1 MIASVEKNKLV
12 YVLNRDSAANLTISS
27 PLEAH
32 RPQSITFALV
42 GLDVGYENP
51 IFAAL
56 EVDYSDGDQDP
67 TGEAVSKI
75 QKSLVYYELD
85 LGLNHVVR
93 RWSGK
98 VERSAHHLV
107 AVPGGT
113 DGPSGVLVC
122 SEGLITYVHM
132 NKRQCVCHIPMRSG
146 PYEGKNRSNLIIASI
161 VQKVKGAFF
170 FLLQNEDGDLFKVFL
185 ACDDDEVQTMYIKY
199 FDSIPPATALA
210 VLRQGFLFVAS
221 EYGNHILYRFEGLGD
236 NDDEPQYSSAE
247 YDPSSQMLFHP
258 REYKNLSPS
267 DELDSMGPLMGS
279 QVANLTGEDA
289 PQIYTISGRGPR
301 STLRILRH
309 GLEVTEIVSSELPGF
324 ALAVWT
330 LRYRADDEYDKL
342 IVLSF
347 SNGTLVLSVG
357 ETVEEVS
364 DTGILASL
372 PTIAVQQLGDD
383 ALIQIHAR
391 GIRHIQSDKQINE
404 WKTPQHRTIIHATTN
419 QRQVVIA
426 LSSGELVYFEID
438 DEGQLNEYEDRKQ
451 IPGAVTA
458 LSIAEVPEGRAR
470 TDFLAVG
477 SDDSTVRIISLSPD
491 NTLEN
496 LSLQALSAPASSL
509 CIIPMQDGMSEYEKK
524 TLYLH
529 IGLSNGIYLRT
540 VLDTIAG
547 QLTDTRTRF
556 LGSKPI
562 KLFQVQAQG
571 QNAVLALSS
580 RSWLGFT
587 RQAQLKLVPLS
598 YDALEYGWNFSSE
611 NCAEGIVG
619 IERNTLRIIT
629 IDRLSENLKQDKIP
643 LSYTPRK
650 LLSHPYKPIFYTLES
665 DQQTTSE
672 ITKSKIQS
680 SLQNGDLEQP
690 NKYEFT
696 HPRDSAGIWASCLRV
711 VDPSSQSTIQKLE
724 MDENEAAFS
733 IAFVRFSARE
743 DTMFLVV
750 GSAVGASLASRSFS
764 TAYLKVYSISDD
776 GFTLTFLHKTP
787 VDDIPLALI
796 EFQGRL
802 LAGIGGNLRIYE
814 IGLKRLLRKC
824 ENRSCPN
831 AIVSLHTQGSRIIAA
846 DVQESVFYIAYKA
859 TENKL
864 ITFADDPI
872 AKFTTATTLVD
883 YDTTAGGDKFGNLW
897 IERCPQNI
905 SEMAED
911 EGSATQLLNERNYLN
926 GAANKLSLLAHYHLG
941 DIPTSLHKT
950 QLVAGGRDILL
961 FTGLSGSIGIL
972 VPFISREEV
981 DFFQQLEALMRSEE
995 PPIAGRDHMVYRGY
1009 YVPVKSVIDGDYC
1022 EVRM

>member
-1 MIASVEKNKLV
+1 MLV
-12 YVLNRDSAANLTISS
+12 PFLCAR
-27 PLEAH
+27 
-32 RPQSITFALV
+32 
-42 GLDVGYENP
+42 
-51 IFAAL
+51 
-56 EVDYSDGDQDP
+56 
-67 TGEAVSKI
+67 
-75 QKSLVYYELD
+75 
-85 LGLNHVVR
+85 
-93 RWSGK
+93 
-98 VERSAHHLV
+98 
-107 AVPGGT
+107 
-113 DGPSGVLVC
+113 
-122 SEGLITYVHM
+122 
-132 NKRQCVCHIPMRSG
+132 G

-170 FLLQNEDGDLFKVFL
+170 FLLQNEDGDLFKVSL
-185 ACDDDEVQTMYIKY
+185 AFDEEEVQFLQVKY
-199 FDSIPPATALA
+199 FDSIPPASALA

-221 EYGNHILYRFEGLGD
+221 EYGNHVLYRFEGLGD

-247 YDPSSQMLFHP
+247 LEPSSQVLFRP
-258 REYKNLSPS
+258 RELKNLSPS
-267 DELDSMGPLMGS
+267 DELENLGPLMGS

-289 PQIYTISGRGPR
+289 PQLYTISGRGPR
-301 STLRILRH
+301 STLRTLRH
-309 GLEVTEIVSSELPGF
+309 GLEVTEIVSSELPGA

-330 LRYRADDEYDKL
+330 LKYRAADEYDKL

-364 DTGILASL
+364 DTGILASI
-372 PTIAVQQLGDD
+372 PTLAVQQLGED
-383 ALIQIHAR
+383 ALIQVHAR
-391 GIRHIQSDKQINE
+391 GIRHIQADKQINE
-404 WKTPQHRTIIHATTN
+404 WKAPQHRLVVQATTN

-451 IPGAVTA
+451 IPGGVTA

-477 SDDSTVRIISLSPD
+477 SEDSTVRIISLSPD

-509 CIIPMQDGMSEYEKK
+509 CIIPMQDNMSEYEKK

-529 IGLSNGIYLRT
+529 IGLTNGIYLRT
-540 VLDTIAG
+540 VLDPLAG

-562 KLFQVQAQG
+562 KLFRVQAQG

-598 YDALEYGWNFSSE
+598 YDALEFGWNFSSE
-611 NCAEGIVG
+611 NCPEGIVG

-650 LLSHPYKPIFYTLES
+650 LIQHPFKPIFYTLES
-665 DQQTTSE
+665 DQQTTSD
-672 ITKSKIQS
+672 IAKANIQS
-680 SLQNGDLEQP
+680 TLQNGDLEQASTF
-690 NKYEFT
+690 EFT
-696 HPRDSAGIWASCLRV
+696 NPRGSPGTWASCIRV
-711 VDPSSQSTIQKLE
+711 VDPLSQSTIQKLD
-724 MDENEAAFS
+724 MDENEGVFS
-733 IAFVRFSARE
+733 AAFVRFAARD

-750 GSAVGASLASRSFS
+750 GSAVGAKLTSQSFS
-764 TAYLKVYSISDD
+764 AAYLKVYSISDD
-776 GFTLTFLHKTP
+776 GFTLTFMHKTP
-787 VDDIPLALI
+787 VDNIPLAVI

-802 LAGIGGNLRIYE
+802 LAGVGPNLRIYE

-831 AIVSLHTQGSRIIAA
+831 SIVSLHTQGSRIIAA

-859 TENKL
+859 AENKL

-897 IERCPQNI
+897 VERCTQNV

-911 EGSATQLLNERNYLN
+911 EGSATQLLNERPYLN
-926 GAANKLSLLAHYHLG
+926 GAANKLALLAHYHVG

-950 QLVAGGRDILL
+950 QLVAGGRDVL
-961 FTGLSGSIGIL
+961 FYTGLSGSIGIV
-972 VPFISREEV
+972 VPFVSREEI

-995 PPIAGRDHMVYRGY
+995 PPLGGRDHMVYRGY

-1022 EVRM
+1022 EVCKLRIAVTDSTALCILANGQAKFNCK